1 MKGNWKNTMKLKLFN
16 NYYHR
21 NKGMVIEKMVIGYYL
36 VSISP

>member
-21 NKGMVIEKMVIGYYL
+21 NKGMVIEEKTMYF
-36 VSISP
+36 